1 MVDRIKN
8 ICKTRKIP
16 ISKLEQDLNFS
27 NGYIASLKKGSVP
40 ADRLYMIANYF
51 DLSMEYLVTGNKTEQ
66 HFTSEELHL
75 VEQYRKV
82 LPEGQKNIQNYI
94 KYEIYKQKGDIN
106 NG

>member
-51 DLSMEYLVTGNKTEQ
+51 DLSMEYLVTGEETEQ
-66 HFTSEELHL
+66 YFTSEELHL
-75 VEQYRKV
+75 VEQFRKV
-82 LPEGQKNIQNYI
+82 LPEGQKEIQNFI
-94 KYEIYKQKGDIN
+94 EFQLYKRGGK
-106 NG
+106 